1 MRLAASCYFVAV
13 ARSSA
18 PIVGQAR
25 TSMTRS
31 DALRYAADWIAAWNR
46 LDIES
51 VLATFEDSVAF
62 TSPRALATVGVS
74 TVHGK
79 EALRTYWAAA
89 LARVSSLRFV
99 LERTIWDPE
108 THELAIVY
116 VSEVNGDA
124 KQVSENLRF
133 GEAGKVEVAEV
144 FHGVGRLNAGTLA
157 G

>member
-1 MRLAASCYFVAV
+1 Q
-13 ARSSA
+13 
-18 PIVGQAR
+18 PNNHQAR

-31 DALRYAADWIAAWNR
+31 DALRYAAEWIAAWNR

-51 VLATFEDSVAF
+51 VLATSEDSVTF

-79 EALRTYWAAA
+79 EALRAYWAAA

-133 GEAGKVEVAEV
+133 GKGGKVEVAEV
-144 FHGVGRLNAGTLA
+144 FQGVGRLLNPTLQISVSSPA
-157 G
+157 LGNRS